1 MHWYQ
6 NLNNNDKLT
15 ISHINNSILEKA
27 VIIDFEGPKEGKPEL
42 VGYFKDNKFKTI
54 FLNDAFESCKT
65 RYSAGCMTLDE
76 FTDLIL
82 KDINEED
89 RLVIAFSVHEADI
102 LLDYFEGSPVH
113 WYRDAHKYFKKY
125 LFHRRYPRPT
135 GWNLDSILEFYDIEK
150 TNYGERKISGYIQ
163 YAKRDLLRK
172 GHYDQIT
179 KSAKTKLTK
188 ALNYNREDVLC
199 LYKAISISLNKLEGQ

>member
-54 FLNDAFESCKT
+54 FLNNAFESCKS

-89 RLVIAFSVHEADI
+89 RLVIAFSVHEANI
-102 LLDYFEGSPVH
+102 LLDYFL
-113 WYRDAHKYFKKY
+113 K
-125 LFHRRYPRPT
+125 
-135 GWNLDSILEFYDIEK
+135 EFSKLAALCCTIH
-150 TNYGERKISGYIQ
+150 ISGNGIAGIQ
-163 YAKRDLLRK
+163 GNPVRNDLKILIVLVFS
-172 GHYDQIT
+172 GCPLPGDG
-179 KSAKTKLTK
+179 SVESDVE
-188 ALNYNREDVLC
+188 ALHM
-199 LYKAISISLNKLEGQ
+199 GTF